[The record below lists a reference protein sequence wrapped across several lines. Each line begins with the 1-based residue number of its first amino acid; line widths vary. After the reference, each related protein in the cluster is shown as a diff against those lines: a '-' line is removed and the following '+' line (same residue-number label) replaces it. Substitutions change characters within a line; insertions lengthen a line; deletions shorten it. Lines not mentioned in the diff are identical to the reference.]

1 MAQPP
6 NTNGRIAP
14 IHPPDNGE
22 AFYELV
28 RPCERR
34 VFAAAFAILG
44 NEADAEEVAQE
55 AILKAYRAHATFRG
69 DSKFSTWL
77 IQITINESRMR
88 IRKQRRY
95 MFESLDRVQQQ
106 KDGGSMIQDFPDWRE
121 IPSEAL
127 GKKELRT
134 LLIKALV
141 DLPLKYRLVMLLR
154 DIETLS
160 IDETARILRISQ
172 ASVKTR
178 LLRARL
184 KMRTALFK
192 SSYFSRPKQD
202 AVKARMLGTLPVD

>member
-1 MAQPP
+1 MTQPSDTNGLMAQVHLP
-6 NTNGRIAP
+6 
-14 IHPPDNGE
+14 HNGE

-88 IRKQRRY
+88 IRKQRRH
-95 MFESLDRVQQQ
+95 MFESLDKVQQHA
-106 KDGGSMIQDFPDWRE
+106 DGESRIRDFPDWRE

-127 GKKELRT
+127 ESKELRT
-134 LLIKALV
+134 LLMKALA
-141 DLPLKYRLVMLLR
+141 DLPLKYRLVILLR

-184 KMRTALFK
+184 KMRAAIFD
-192 SSYFSRPKQD
+192 R
-202 AVKARMLGTLPVD
+202 